1 MSSKAKRVSNQ
12 IIQQRITTVVQVLSI
27 MSSEAQKMSWFQ
39 RFRISQSF
47 LWKKNIDCFFEL
59 ASKNKKKEEK
69 EKKKEEE
76 KKEEK
81 KREKREKRDK
91 EV

>member
-1 MSSKAKRVSNQ
+1 MSSKSRKLSNQ

-27 MSSEAQKMSWFQ
+27 MSSEAEKMSWFQ
-39 RFRISQSF
+39 RFRISQCF

-59 ASKNKKKEEK
+59 ASKNKKKE
-69 EKKKEEE
+69 KKE
-76 KKEEK
+76 
-81 KREKREKRDK
+81 EKREKRDK

>member
-1 MSSKAKRVSNQ
+1 MGSKAKRVNNQ
-12 IIQQRITTVVQVLSI
+12 IVQQRITTVVQVLSI
-27 MSSEAQKMSWFQ
+27 MSSEARKMSWFQ

-59 ASKNKKKEEK
+59 AGKNKKKE
-69 EKKKEEE
+69 
-76 KKEEK
+76 
-81 KREKREKRDK
+81 EKREKRDK

>member
-1 MSSKAKRVSNQ
+1 MSSKTRNLSDQ
-12 IIQQRITTVVQVLSI
+12 IVRLRITTVLQVLSI
-27 MSSEAQKMSWFQ
+27 MSSEAQQMSWFQ

-59 ASKNKKKEEK
+59 ASKSKKKD
-69 EKKKEEE
+69 EKKEE

-81 KREKREKRDK
+81 DEKRDK

>member
-1 MSSKAKRVSNQ
+1 MSSKARKVSNQ

-27 MSSEAQKMSWFQ
+27 MSSEAEKMSWFQ

-59 ASKNKKKEEK
+59 ASKNKKKE
-69 EKKKEEE
+69 

-81 KREKREKRDK
+81 DEKRDK

>member
-12 IIQQRITTVVQVLSI
+12 IVQQRITTVVQVLSI

-47 LWKKNIDCFFEL
+47 LWKKNIDCFFEI
-59 ASKNKKKEEK
+59 AGKNKKKD
-69 EKKKEEE
+69 EKKEE

-81 KREKREKRDK
+81 DEKRDK

>member
-1 MSSKAKRVSNQ
+1 MSSKARKLSDQ
-12 IIQQRITTVVQVLSI
+12 IVRLRITTVLQVLSI
-27 MSSEAQKMSWFQ
+27 MSSEAQQMSWFQ

-59 ASKNKKKEEK
+59 ASKSKKKD
-69 EKKKEEE
+69 EKKDEKKEE

-81 KREKREKRDK
+81 DEKLDK

>member
-1 MSSKAKRVSNQ
+1 MSSKARKLSDQ

-27 MSSEAQKMSWFQ
+27 MSSEAEKMSWFQ
-39 RFRISQSF
+39 RFRISQCF

-59 ASKNKKKEEK
+59 ASKNKK
-69 EKKKEEE
+69 EEE
-76 KKEEK
+76 KD
-81 KREKREKRDK
+81 EKRDK

>member
-1 MSSKAKRVSNQ
+1 MSSKSRKLSDQ
-12 IIQQRITTVVQVLSI
+12 IIRQRITTVVQVLSI
-27 MSSEAQKMSWFQ
+27 MSSEARLMSWFQ

-59 ASKNKKKEEK
+59 ASKNKK
-69 EKKKEEE
+69 EE
-76 KKEEK
+76 KKE
-81 KREKREKRDK
+81 EKREKRDK

>member
-1 MSSKAKRVSNQ
+1 MSSKSRNLSDQ
-12 IIQQRITTVVQVLSI
+12 IVRLRITTVFQVLSI
-27 MSSEAQKMSWFQ
+27 MSSEARQMSWFQ

-59 ASKNKKKEEK
+59 ASKSKKKDEKKEEK
-69 EKKKEEE
+69 EE
-76 KKEEK
+76 KH
-81 KREKREKRDK
+81 EKRDK

>member
-1 MSSKAKRVSNQ
+1 MSSKSRKLSNQ

-27 MSSEAQKMSWFQ
+27 MSFEAQQMSWFQ
-39 RFRISQSF
+39 RFRISRCF

-69 EKKKEEE
+69 H
-76 KKEEK
+76 
-81 KREKREKRDK
+81 DK

>member
-12 IIQQRITTVVQVLSI
+12 IAQQRITTVVQVLSI

-69 EKKKEEE
+69 EE
-76 KKEEK
+76 KKE
-81 KREKREKRDK
+81 EKREKRDK

>member
-1 MSSKAKRVSNQ
+1 MSSKARNLSNQ
-12 IIQQRITTVVQVLSI
+12 IVQQRITTVVQVLSI

-59 ASKNKKKEEK
+59 AGKNKKKE
-69 EKKKEEE
+69 
-76 KKEEK
+76 
-81 KREKREKRDK
+81 EKREKRDK

>member
-1 MSSKAKRVSNQ
+1 MSSKSRKLSNQ

-27 MSSEAQKMSWFQ
+27 MSSEAEKMSWFQ
-39 RFRISQSF
+39 RFRISQCF

-69 EKKKEEE
+69 EKD
-76 KKEEK
+76 
-81 KREKREKRDK
+81 EKRDK

>member
-1 MSSKAKRVSNQ
+1 MSSKARKVSNQ
-12 IIQQRITTVVQVLSI
+12 IIQQRITTVVQVLTI
-27 MSSEAQKMSWFQ
+27 MSSEAEKMSWFQ

-69 EKKKEEE
+69 DEKH
-76 KKEEK
+76 
-81 KREKREKRDK
+81 DK

>member
-12 IIQQRITTVVQVLSI
+12 IVQQRITTVVQVLSI

-69 EKKKEEE
+69 KE
-76 KKEEK
+76 
-81 KREKREKRDK
+81 EKREKRDK

>member
-12 IIQQRITTVVQVLSI
+12 IVQQRITTVVQVLSI
-27 MSSEAQKMSWFQ
+27 MSSEAWQMSWFQ

-69 EKKKEEE
+69 
-76 KKEEK
+76 KEEK

>member
-1 MSSKAKRVSNQ
+1 MSSKARKVSNQ
-12 IIQQRITTVVQVLSI
+12 IVQQRITTVVQVLSI
-27 MSSEAQKMSWFQ
+27 MSSEAEKMSWFQ
-39 RFRISQSF
+39 RFRISQCF

-69 EKKKEEE
+69 D
-76 KKEEK
+76 
-81 KREKREKRDK
+81 EKRDK

>member
-12 IIQQRITTVVQVLSI
+12 IVQQRITTVVQVLSI
-27 MSSEAQKMSWFQ
+27 ISSEAQKMSWFQ

-59 ASKNKKKEEK
+59 ASKSKKKD
-69 EKKKEEE
+69 EKKDEKKEE

-81 KREKREKRDK
+81 DEKRDK

>member
-12 IIQQRITTVVQVLSI
+12 IAQQRITTVVQVLSI

-69 EKKKEEE
+69 KE
-76 KKEEK
+76 
-81 KREKREKRDK
+81 EKREKRDK

>member
-1 MSSKAKRVSNQ
+1 MSSKSRKLSNQ

-27 MSSEAQKMSWFQ
+27 MSSEAEKMSWFQ
-39 RFRISQSF
+39 RFRISQCF

-69 EKKKEEE
+69 D
-76 KKEEK
+76 
-81 KREKREKRDK
+81 EKRDK

>member
-1 MSSKAKRVSNQ
+1 MSSKARKVSNQ

-27 MSSEAQKMSWFQ
+27 MSSEAEKMSWFQ

-69 EKKKEEE
+69 HEKH
-76 KKEEK
+76 
-81 KREKREKRDK
+81 DK